1 MFKLIGIRT
10 GEYEG
15 NKYARLIF
23 TEPFDESQGLGENA
37 VISKADYNFVLLHVL
52 PQAAK
57 YLGQNVIAS
66 YDRFGK
72 CNDLRL
78 DLPLDS

>member
-1 MFKLIGIRT
+1 MLKLIGIKT

-23 TEPFDESQGLGENA
+23 TEPFEGSQGIGENA
-37 VISKADYNFVLLHVL
+37 IISKADYNFVYLHVL
-52 PQAAK
+52 PQAAL
-57 YLGQNVIAS
+57 YLGQNVVAA

-78 DLPLDS
+78 DLPPEA